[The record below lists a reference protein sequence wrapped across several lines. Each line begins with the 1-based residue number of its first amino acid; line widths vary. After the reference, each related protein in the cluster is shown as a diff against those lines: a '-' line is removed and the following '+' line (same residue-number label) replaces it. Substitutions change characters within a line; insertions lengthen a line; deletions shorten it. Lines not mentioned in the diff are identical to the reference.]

1 LLIETLPTP
10 DEFLYYKKGKDEA
23 KQEKVS
29 KRESRPTK
37 MGAMFMDEFNAG
49 VALVIQY
56 ADGDT
61 KLLKETKQAL
71 KQVELAYNSMTTVL
85 QKILKK
91 TE

>member
-1 LLIETLPTP
+1 
-10 DEFLYYKKGKDEA
+10 
-23 KQEKVS
+23 
-29 KRESRPTK
+29 
-37 MGAMFMDEFNAG
+37 MDEFNAG

-61 KLLKETKQAL
+61 KLLRETKEAL